1 MLGVALN
8 TITQAQALKL
18 LAMIDPSLTLPEGL
32 GHSVQ
37 QVCKELLRY
46 QVRVGKSLSAFCAV
60 WGGEAVSLVCLMP
73 GDAWNVSCV
82 GWSYTDAGLQPWD
95 AGHDPRRP

>member
-1 MLGVALN
+1 MLGVTLI

-46 QVRVGKSLSAFCAV
+46 QVRAGKNLSAFCAV

-73 GDAWNVSCV
+73 GVRNVSCV
-82 GWSYTDAGLQPWD
+82 AWSYT
-95 AGHDPRRP
+95 RRPSTSGRRA